1 MKSNLMI
8 ASVATGLLFC
18 ATAVTAQDAPA
29 PPPAEPV
36 AEAAPAQ
43 TPAAPRER
51 WGEVGVLGRTM
62 TLINLGSFDGPDSAR
77 TAISMDVSTVE
88 RDGDVAGEQTR
99 WEFDCRARK
108 YRGTGYRTIEADFTT
123 GDFDP
128 SSETSEAIIR
138 GSMVEAISATACGT
152 SETSNNVN
160 SLREAVAHAR
170 EP

>member
-1 MKSNLMI
+1 MKSTAIFISAAVGLM
-8 ASVATGLLFC
+8 FC

-29 PPPAEPV
+29 T
-36 AEAAPAQ
+36 Q
-43 TPAAPRER
+43 R

-62 TLINLGSFDGPDSAR
+62 TLIDLGSFDGPETAR

-88 RDGDVAGEQTR
+88 RPGDVAGEQTR

-128 SSETSEAIIR
+128 SNETSESIIR

-152 SETSNNVN
+152 SETRTNVN
-160 SLREAVAHAR
+160 SLQEAVAHAR
-170 EP
+170 GQ